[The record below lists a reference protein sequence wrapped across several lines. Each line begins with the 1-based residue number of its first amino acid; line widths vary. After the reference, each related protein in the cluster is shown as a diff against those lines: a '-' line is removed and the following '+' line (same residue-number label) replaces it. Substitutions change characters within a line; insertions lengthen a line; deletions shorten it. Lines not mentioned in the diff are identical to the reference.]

1 MNLKPIPAIVV
12 ALTLITN
19 LHPAGELAA
28 QDRLS
33 ALQALSDSFE
43 ELADRVNPAVVE
55 IFTTGFVPASG
66 LVSSKKLFAKQAR
79 SGSGVIVDS
88 DAYIITNAH
97 VVIGASKV
105 QVRLASPQGPDG
117 DHQSILKPQG
127 ELLGAQ
133 IVGLDRETD
142 LAVLRTL
149 KKGLP
154 FLPLGDSDDV
164 NQGQMVFAFGSPRGL
179 ENSVTIGVVSAT
191 ARQLR
196 EEDPMIYIQTDA
208 PINPGNSG
216 GPLVNTRGEVIGIN
230 TMIVSESGGSEGLGF
245 AAPSNIVRYVY
256 EQIRKTGR
264 VQRGT
269 IGARAQ
275 SITPL
280 LAGGLGLSRNWGV
293 LLSDVYPGG
302 AAADAGLRVGDMVL
316 TLDGKVM
323 ENGRQ
328 FRVNLYRHSIGETVD
343 IEVKRGSQKLTFRVP
358 VSDDMNDPDRFA
370 GMVRPEDNLIEPL
383 GILAIELD
391 MRVKILLPGLR
402 TREGAV
408 VAARSLES
416 PMIESLGLLPG
427 DVIFALNRTPVT
439 SLSDLRAAAGQLLPG
454 DTVVFHIE
462 RQRQLM
468 YVALR
473 IE

>member
-1 MNLKPIPAIVV
+1 MRFRFFFTLTILVCLRPVAVV
-12 ALTLITN
+12 T
-19 LHPAGELAA
+19 A

-33 ALQALSDSFE
+33 PLRELSESFQH
-43 ELADRVNPAVVE
+43 LADRVNPAVVE
-55 IFTTGFVPASG
+55 IYTTGSVPSEG
-66 LVSSKKLFAKQAR
+66 LVSSTKLFARQSR
-79 SGSGVIVDS
+79 SGSGVILDP
-88 DAYIITNAH
+88 DGYIVTNAH

-105 QVRLASPQGPDG
+105 QVRLATPRGPER
-117 DHQSILKPQG
+117 DHKSILKPRG

-133 IVGLDRETD
+133 VVGLDRETD
-142 LAVLRTL
+142 LAVLKTL
-149 KKGLP
+149 KKGLA
-154 FLPLGDSDDV
+154 FLPLGDSDEV
-164 NQGQMVFAFGSPRGL
+164 GQGQMVFAFGSPRGL
-179 ENSVTIGVVSAT
+179 ENSVTIGIVSAT

-216 GPLVNTRGEVIGIN
+216 GPLVNARAEVIGIN
-230 TMIVSESGGSEGLGF
+230 TMIFSESGGSEGLGF

-256 EQIRKTGR
+256 EQIRRSGR

-275 SITPL
+275 TITPL
-280 LAGGLGLSRNWGV
+280 LSKGLGLDRDWGV

-302 AAADAGLRVGDMVL
+302 AAADAGLRIGDLVL

-328 FRVNLYRHSIGETVD
+328 FRVNLYRHTIGETVD
-343 IEVKRGSQKLTFRVP
+343 IEVLRGSQKLTFRVP
-358 VSDDMNDPDRFA
+358 VTDDMNDPDRFA
-370 GMVRPEDNLIEPL
+370 NMVRPEDNLIQPL

-391 MRVKILLPGLR
+391 RRVRMVLPGLR

-408 VAARSLES
+408 VAARSIES
-416 PMIESLGLLPG
+416 SMIESQGLLPG
-427 DVIFALNRTPVT
+427 DVIFALNDTPIT
-439 SLSDLRAAAGQLLPG
+439 SLSDLRTAASQLQAG
-454 DTVVFHIE
+454 DTVVFHVE
-462 RQRQLM
+462 RQQQLM
-468 YVALR
+468 FVAMR